1 VEFESRI
8 VRQELREH
16 VRLMNP
22 SVERGKR
29 FVSICGWCKKIALPN
44 GQWVEVEEAV
54 RVLNLFDEPQLP
66 TLTHGICGECT
77 ASFLKSWT
85 HDGKTE

>member
-54 RVLNLFDEPQLP
+54 RVLNLFHSHPTGIPQKLSKI
-66 TLTHGICGECT
+66 GR
-77 ASFLKSWT
+77 F
-85 HDGKTE
+85 

>member
-1 VEFESRI
+1 MQF
-8 VRQELREH
+8 
-16 VRLMNP
+16 
-22 SVERGKR
+22 
-29 FVSICGWCKKIALPN
+29 KIANKIN
-44 GQWVEVEEAV
+44 GFKHISYGMVV
-54 RVLNLFDEPQLP
+54 NLFDEPQLP